1 MKTQRFDKKFA
12 TLFDLAV
19 KLAKV
24 SKADGLLVVL
34 SGPTDWTELAKRR
47 GRLKTIVSVDQS
59 EHLSGAADAG
69 LDTVVM
75 NMAEAPVLDRLTQ
88 ALLESVADDLL
99 GPGACVV
106 ALYSGFEIG
115 RIDSISFIRLD
126 EHLGRLT
133 ARDLQQL
140 ETRVPLDTLKS
151 VVDLA
156 VDVGRQG
163 REGKP
168 VGTIFVVGD
177 VENVKRMCEPAGF
190 DPVRGYAREERN
202 LSDRRVRE
210 AVKEFAQL
218 DGAIIVEADGTLAR
232 ACQMI
237 DASYANLTMTKGLGS
252 RHWAAAAISRATKA
266 IAVAVSQSSGTV
278 RLFQNGEV
286 MLRIEPLA
294 RPMKW
299 RDFEF
304 EPPSDSI

>member
-1 MKTQRFDKKFA
+1 MRSVLLTHAAVLTLSLSTRPPTIGAKGPKLQGGTKARNEPQRFDKKFA

-202 LSDRRVRE
+202 LRDRECAKR
-210 AVKEFAQL
+210 
-218 DGAIIVEADGTLAR
+218 
-232 ACQMI
+232 
-237 DASYANLTMTKGLGS
+237 
-252 RHWAAAAISRATKA
+252 
-266 IAVAVSQSSGTV
+266 
-278 RLFQNGEV
+278 
-286 MLRIEPLA
+286 
-294 RPMKW
+294 
-299 RDFEF
+299 
-304 EPPSDSI
+304 